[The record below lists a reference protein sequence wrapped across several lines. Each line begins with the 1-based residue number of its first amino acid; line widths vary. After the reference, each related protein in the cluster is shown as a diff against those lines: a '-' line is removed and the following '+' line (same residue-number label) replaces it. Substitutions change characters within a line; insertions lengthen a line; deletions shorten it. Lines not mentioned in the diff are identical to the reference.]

1 MSAGITMLTN
11 SVVPFA
17 IFVCIFAVI
26 FILILILWPCLCC
39 CCTCPYCCPSKC
51 CQKAED
57 EQYSKCE
64 LYWPTVILVLSLFL
78 IISASVYGTS
88 HFM

>member
-1 MSAGITMLTN
+1 MITN
-11 SVVPFA
+11 SVGPMAMFMGAFA
-17 IFVCIFAVI
+17 IVLVLMF
-26 FILILILWPCLCC
+26 LLCPYLFC

-64 LYWPTVILVLSLFL
+64 LYWPTTVLVLSLLL
-78 IISASVYGTS
+78 IISISVYGT
-88 HFM
+88 

>member
-1 MSAGITMLTN
+1 MSAGITMLMN
-11 SVVPFA
+11 SVTPFA
-17 IFVCIFAVI
+17 IYVASFFIA
-26 FILILILWPCLCC
+26 FILIFIMWPFLCC

-64 LYWPTVILVLSLFL
+64 LYWPTTVLVLSLLL
-78 IISASVYGTS
+78 IISASVYGTVKLI
-88 HFM
+88 